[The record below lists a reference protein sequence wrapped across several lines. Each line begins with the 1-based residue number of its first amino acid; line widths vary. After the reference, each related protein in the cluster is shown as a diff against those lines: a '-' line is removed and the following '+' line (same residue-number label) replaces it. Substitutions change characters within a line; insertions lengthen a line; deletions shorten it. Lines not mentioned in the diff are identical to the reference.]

1 MATIPNDLR
10 PGYAIQA
17 QKFHLEPGD
26 GSRNPIMTLCAREEM
41 GRKAGWKKKKDGD
54 QIGWVGLP
62 IHQATRERKRRVA

>member
-26 GSRNPIMTLCAREEM
+26 GSRNPIMTLCVCRAREEM
-41 GRKAGWKKKKDGD
+41 GRKTGWKKKKKDGD
-54 QIGWVGLP
+54 QIG
-62 IHQATRERKRRVA
+62 